1 MSSRAKIELCTATGL
16 FIALGSGTTIARGHL
31 AGDLFVLAFAPLL
44 AAGLTL
50 IARVASERVR

>member
-1 MSSRAKIELCTATGL
+1 MNNRAKIELCIATAM

-31 AGDLFVLAFAPLL
+31 AGDLFVLAFAPLV

-50 IARVASERVR
+50 IASVASERVR